1 MSVRLYAG
9 QSRIEIILNG
19 ISPFTYTSNPLL
31 LAVISFLYGVRK
43 PGRLNFPVGNELS
56 RFFSLIAI
64 KSTGVHTPS
73 LFLTKLML
81 IYDRQT
87 FFGCF
92 RRESFQY

>member
-9 QSRIEIILNG
+9 QSRIDIILDG

-31 LAVISFLYGVRK
+31 LAIISFLYGVLK
-43 PGRLNFPVGNELS
+43 PGRLNCPVGNELS
-56 RFFSLIAI
+56 SFVSLIAI
-64 KSTGVHTPS
+64 KSTGVHTNSDDTPS

-87 FFGCF
+87 FYGCF
-92 RRESFQY
+92 R